1 MTFEKASPSAPGG
14 SIAFVVPYPLGIA
27 PGQRFRFEHYLP
39 HLRERGYKIKV
50 YPFLCTS
57 TYSILYKPGRVIRK
71 LIGVTGGFMLRIL
84 QFPMFLR
91 ADWIFIYREA
101 TPLGPPM
108 IEWLLSQVFRK
119 KIIFDFDDAIWL
131 PVVSAENPWITRL
144 KYPAKIKFICSISHR
159 VSVGNQYLFDF
170 AKQYTSR
177 VQINPTVLN
186 TDTSHVPMKKQDD
199 GIVRI
204 GWTGSHSTLPY
215 LKIIETVLQHIEQRY
230 PNVEVVVIADQ
241 PPTLALNRLNFIPWS
256 KANEAADLNRIDIGI
271 MPLSTDEWSLG
282 KCGFKALQYMAVG
295 VPAVASPV
303 GVNRD
308 IITDGIHGFLCDTE
322 SSWEA
327 ALVQLIEQ
335 PGLRRKL
342 GAAGRQHVTENYSV
356 SVNAGAFCRMFTN
369 SSINPRAI
377 T

>member
-39 HLRERGYKIKV
+39 HLRDKGTKIKV
-50 YPFLCTS
+50 YPFIGPS
-57 TYSILYKPGRVIRK
+57 TYSVLYKPGHAFRK
-71 LIGVTGGFMLRIL
+71 LIGVTGGFVLRIL

-101 TPLGPPM
+101 TPLGPPI
-108 IEWLLSQVFRK
+108 IEWLLGRVFRK
-119 KIIFDFDDAIWL
+119 KIIYDFDDAIWL
-131 PVVSAENPWITRL
+131 PVVSAENPWISRL
-144 KYPAKIKFICSISHR
+144 KYPAKVRFICSISHL

-170 AKQYTSR
+170 AKQYAPR
-177 VQINPTVLN
+177 VQINPTVLD
-186 TDTSHVPMKKQDD
+186 TDTSHVPKEKPND

-215 LKIIETVLQHIEQRY
+215 LKIVETVLRHIEQRY

-241 PPTLALNRLNFIPWS
+241 PPKLDLKRLNFIPWS
-256 KANEAADLNRIDIGI
+256 KANETDDLNRIDIGI
-271 MPLSTDEWSLG
+271 MPLPMDAWSLG

-295 VPAVASPV
+295 IPAVASPV

-308 IITDGIHGFLCDTE
+308 IITDGVHGFLCDNE
-322 SSWEA
+322 SAWEA

-335 PGLRRKL
+335 PRLRQKL
-342 GAAGRQHVTENYSV
+342 GAAGRHRVSENYSV
-356 SVNAGAFCRMFTN
+356 SVNAGFFCRMFTN